1 MKRVFLGLNVLYC
14 EGNAVVSQC
23 SVFSHKP
30 LGSGHVLRAGC
41 SWWICALEERT
52 WRVGAATSFLSPH
65 LSRRS
70 RHRQM
75 RLRLSL
81 DPPGGRV

>member
-14 EGNAVVSQC
+14 EGNAVAIR
-23 SVFSHKP
+23 P

-65 LSRRS
+65 LSLRS